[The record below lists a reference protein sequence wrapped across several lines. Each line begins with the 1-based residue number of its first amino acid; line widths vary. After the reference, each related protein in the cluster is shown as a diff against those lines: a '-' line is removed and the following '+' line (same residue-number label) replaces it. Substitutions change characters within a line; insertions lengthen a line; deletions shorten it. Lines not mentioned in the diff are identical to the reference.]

1 MISTGDKKSDQICL
15 WCGEKTS
22 GVKKSD
28 GREHIFPEA
37 IGGKKTL
44 YVGAVCKNCNN
55 NLGFLDKSLKKEH
68 PAMMDS
74 YQVDGGIKSKKT
86 SGKAAKEKIA
96 RRIKERTD
104 IHGIGEASST
114 RLSRSGGD
122 VNLLNANYEIA
133 SENFVRS
140 LHKCI
145 ANILCD
151 LYGSIYVR
159 KNYRELLYFVQN
171 GGDVRSWSYAVSY
184 PAPFIRPLI
193 SEPRVINRCS
203 IKVNNK
209 THEVIS
215 FIHTSGIWIVG
226 SSPFLLNPNL
236 IETFSDSIIKQLA
249 HKKEPISKKPM
260 TDFFGFEWGKG
271 KWNYIGELKFLW
283 TVKEIEGKPNDD
295 FLYLLTRCKVC
306 GQINPTGIVLPR
318 DMIYRGNVNKAI
330 RYSQNTWNHY
340 TIADLKKLGF
350 KIEKWDN
357 KSLKE
362 YANQGISIPIE
373 NDIKKM
379 NISNC
384 KISCINC
391 NNLIKFSSD
400 DCFI

>member
-44 YVGAVCKNCNN
+44 YVGAVCKNCNH
-55 NLGFLDKSLKKEH
+55 NLSFLDKSLKKEH
-68 PAMMDS
+68 PTMMDS
-74 YQVDGGIKSKKT
+74 YQVDGGIKSKKA

-114 RLSRSGGD
+114 RISRSKDG
-122 VNLLNANYEIA
+122 VNLLNANYEIT

-171 GGDVRSWSYAVSY
+171 GGDVRPWSYAVSY
-184 PAPFIRPLI
+184 PTHFIRPLI
-193 SEPRVINRCS
+193 SEPRVVNRCL
-203 IKVNNK
+203 IKINNK
-209 THEVIS
+209 SHEIIS

-226 SSPFLLNPNL
+226 SSPHLLNPNL
-236 IETFSDSIIKQLA
+236 IGKISDSIIKALA
-249 HKKEPISKKPM
+249 HKKEPTSKKPM
-260 TDFFGFEWGKG
+260 TGSFGFEWNKEKRSTIGK
-271 KWNYIGELKFLW
+271 LKFLW
-283 TVKEIEGKPNDD
+283 VVKEIEGKPNED

-306 GQINPTGIVLPR
+306 GQINPTGIVLQR
-318 DMIYRGNVNKAI
+318 EIIYQGNVNNAI
-330 RYSQNTWNHY
+330 SYPQNTWNHY
-340 TIADLKKLGF
+340 IMDDLVKLGF
-350 KIEKWDN
+350 RIERWDDKN
-357 KSLKE
+357 IKE
-362 YANQGISIPIE
+362 YIDQGISILIE
-373 NDIKKM
+373 NEVKKM
-379 NISNC
+379 RISNC
-384 KISCINC
+384 KINCIGC